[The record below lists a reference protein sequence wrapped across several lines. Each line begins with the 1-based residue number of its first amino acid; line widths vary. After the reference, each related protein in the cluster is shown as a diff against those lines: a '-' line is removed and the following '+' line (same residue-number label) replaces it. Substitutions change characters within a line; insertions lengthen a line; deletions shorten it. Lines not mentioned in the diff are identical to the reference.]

1 MRPAADVLEVIC
13 DSDRLTRMKS
23 YTAILHQG
31 EPDEGGFWATCLEV
45 PGANGQGET
54 KSDCLANLAEAVK
67 LILEV
72 NREEAFRDDPN
83 AIETELAL
91 A

>member
-1 MRPAADVLEVIC
+1 MLAQLSNGTYDGHMRT
-13 DSDRLTRMKS
+13 LT
-23 YTAILHQG
+23 AFLHLG
-31 EPDEGGFWATCLEV
+31 APDEGGFWATCLEV

-54 KSDCLANLAEAVK
+54 RDECLGNLADAVK

-72 NREEAFRDDPN
+72 NEEEALREDPK
-83 AIETELAL
+83 AEKASLAV

>member
-1 MRPAADVLEVIC
+1 MRTL
-13 DSDRLTRMKS
+13 
-23 YTAILHQG
+23 TAILHRG

-54 KSDCLANLAEAVK
+54 KEECLKDLAGSVK
-67 LILEV
+67 LVLEV
-72 NREEAFRDDPN
+72 NEEEAMRDDPR
-83 AIETELAL
+83 AVKTSLAV

>member
-1 MRPAADVLEVIC
+1 
-13 DSDRLTRMKS
+13 MKK
-23 YTAILHQG
+23 YTAMLHRG

-54 KSDCLANLAEAVK
+54 QAECLASLGDAIK
-67 LILEV
+67 MILEV
-72 NREEAFRDDPN
+72 NREEALRDDPH